1 MVCSSSFHSLKKDSV
16 ELKKLQR
23 RASEMIKQLPCE
35 ERQEKL
41 KLQFAKGKTEE
52 WYGQDL
58 QKPWRVE

>member
-1 MVCSSSFHSLKKDSV
+1 
-16 ELKKLQR
+16 
-23 RASEMIKQLPCE
+23 MIKQLPYE